1 MERWLVDAG
10 LAEPVEADVQPNV
23 GSTNE
28 ELLVRCRLRR
38 PAAAQL
44 LAADEQ
50 TAGRGRQRRPW
61 VARPRTALLFSLAVP
76 LPELLPALPAITPAC
91 GAALADH
98 LIERG
103 VEARLKWPN
112 DLLLDGRKLGGIL
125 CELAV
130 DADGQSTLVI
140 GVGINV
146 LLTAGRP
153 CAHRPAGGCAGGRP
167 ARPTAG
173 RRARGLDR
181 CPGGDSCS
189 R

>member
-1 MERWLVDAG
+1 MDVG

-23 GSTNE
+23 GSTNQ
-28 ELLVRCRLRR
+28 ELLLRYRLRR
-38 PAAAQL
+38 PATAQL

-76 LPELLPALPAITPAC
+76 LPELLPSLPAIAPAC
-91 GAALADH
+91 GAALADQ

-103 VEARLKWPN
+103 IEARLKWPN

-140 GVGINV
+140 GVQINV
-146 LLTAGRP
+146 LLTARTTVRASASRRLRWRTCCP
-153 CAHRPAGGCAGGRP
+153 PECSPAS
-167 ARPTAG
+167 ARPG
-173 RRARGLDR
+173 SPRWRRR
-181 CPGGDSCS
+181 CS